1 MSEVQ
6 QSSDLLRHY
15 SPLWIFGTPVEQP
28 RHRMPSSC
36 PHFGLSSLH
45 VVVALLFIFATS
57 ASLKNVSN
65 PKSNRLQSQPDPVA
79 LNNDLDWKLVK
90 EVVLREQKNI
100 IFSPFSIKLL
110 LSLLYE
116 ASAENSKTRQELSQA
131 LAGSD
136 LEKNRLLYQEFL
148 ESSTKENSNYQFNVG
163 TRIFVERAMAN
174 VTDDYVELV
183 QSCYR
188 TSIEP
193 VVFGDPVET
202 AAKINEWCSDITQG
216 RLKGLVDEE
225 LIKNAAMIIANALFL
240 KASWRNSFKEEQ
252 THNRTFHVTE
262 DSTVEA
268 EFMAQT
274 DIYQYLND
282 PDRQLEML
290 RLPYKG
296 RHFSMTIV
304 LPYENRSLEKL
315 TENLTAQNLQK
326 LESNLQREEISV
338 IIPKYKFD
346 YSTTLNDVLIR
357 LGITEVFTEEASLPA
372 LSGGK
377 NSTLEVSKI
386 LQKAGIEVN
395 EKGTLAF
402 AATEIQL
409 VSKFGIDETTE
420 FKANRPFLF
429 YIKDQESD
437 ALLFVGKVLNPVV
450 TAAAAAEGGASS
462 A

>member
-1 MSEVQ
+1 
-6 QSSDLLRHY
+6 
-15 SPLWIFGTPVEQP
+15 
-28 RHRMPSSC
+28 MPPPC
-36 PHFGLSSLH
+36 PHFGLISLH
-45 VVVALLFIFATS
+45 VVVALLFVFTTS
-57 ASLKNVSN
+57 ATLKNIAH
-65 PKSNRLQSQPDPVA
+65 PKSNQLQSQPDPVP

-90 EVVLREQKNI
+90 EVVLHEQKNV

-116 ASAENSKTRQELSQA
+116 ASAEHSKTRHELSQA

-136 LEKNRLLYQEFL
+136 LEKNRLLYQDFL
-148 ESSTKENSNYQFNVG
+148 ESSTKENSNYQFNIG
-163 TRIFVERAMAN
+163 TRIFVDQELAN
-174 VTDDYVELV
+174 VTDSYTELV
-183 QSCYR
+183 QSCYK

-193 VVFGDPVET
+193 VVFNASVVT
-202 AAKINEWCSDITQG
+202 AAKINDWCSHITEG
-216 RLKGLVDEE
+216 RLKDLVDEE

-252 THNRTFHVTE
+252 THNQTFHVTE
-262 DSTVEA
+262 GTTVEA
-268 EFMAQT
+268 EFMEQT

-282 PDRQLEML
+282 QDQQLEML

-304 LPYENRSLEKL
+304 LPYENRSVEKL
-315 TENLTAQNLQK
+315 TETLTAQNLQK
-326 LESNLQREEISV
+326 LESNLQREEIV
-338 IIPKYKFD
+338 VKIPKFKFD
-346 YSTTLNDVLIR
+346 YSATLNDVLIR
-357 LGITEVFTEEASLPA
+357 LGITEVFTDEASLPE

-377 NSTLEVSKI
+377 NSTLAVSKV

-420 FKANRPFLF
+420 FNANRPFLF
-429 YIKDQESD
+429 YIKDEDSD
-437 ALLFVGKVLNPVV
+437 ALLFVGKVVNPVATT
-450 TAAAAAEGGASS
+450 TAESGDSS
-462 A
+462 T